1 MLSPRPTSLTVSAG
15 LAEQAAAGFVR
26 NHGLGALTILADRAE
41 LAEEL
46 GHRVAAQTWRGIA
59 VAAAHLLRMA
69 GSDRDPA
76 WPEAFRAHH
85 AAPFSYRLQW
95 K

>member
-1 MLSPRPTSLTVSAG
+1 MLSPGPTSPTAGVDLT
-15 LAEQAAAGFVR
+15 EQAAAGLVR
-26 NHGLGALTILADRAE
+26 NHGFGALTILADRAE

-59 VAAAHLLRMA
+59 DAAGRLLRME
-69 GSDRDPA
+69 GSDRDLTWA
-76 WPEAFRAHH
+76 KAFRATMPRRSPIVSG
-85 AAPFSYRLQW
+85 A